1 MNINISL
8 FSDYTCSVARE
19 STLDDVALMI
29 ACDNRLQ
36 SLTEAYRSTG
46 TKTFKE
52 SCPMFAVAC
61 TFNGGKA
68 RRNVSALTG
77 LAIVDIDHVEEADI
91 GFMKEKA
98 AADPH
103 VVLSYVTIS
112 GKGLRIIFSYELC
125 NEMTLDEQCRYYSKV
140 FTVGN
145 AYYAELLGAEC
156 DLQCK
161 NITRLSGMAY
171 DPDLCYNPATVPFTR
186 AFIDSR
192 WNERVENERRRKR
205 CCREIRRV
213 RELYDKTLCKELENE
228 GAVFSPGTHN
238 DYIMR
243 LGYKLNQFGISLDV
257 AVEWAKDKVKDYDDI
272 EQVFRSCYRN
282 TEDFA
287 TRGGKKRNY
296 MYDNTDRKSLATVN
310 DIRNFLDKIVKLR
323 FNTLTKRVEYHCDN
337 INDCSEEWQPLS
349 DRIVNSLWTMMSQ
362 DYVVNINDIYRV
374 IGSDYVAEYD
384 PFRDYIDSLPEWH
397 EGDTDYI
404 SLLADTVTVKG
415 DDAVSS
421 DMWQRCL
428 TKWLVAMV
436 ASWLSPS
443 VVNNVILVLV
453 GPQGMYKTTW
463 FNFLLPPP
471 LRKYFYTKTNS
482 RRMSRDDLLTLTE
495 YALVCCEEL
504 DSMNTSEYNQLKAA
518 VTMPTVDERA
528 AYARY
533 KDHLAHI
540 ASFCGTGNNTQ
551 FLSDPTGNRRWL
563 PFEVKHIKSP
573 RDNPLPYE
581 GIYSQVAYL
590 LNKGYRYWFSQEEI
604 AELAGHNTAF
614 ETPRL
619 ESELVM
625 LYFRHPVE
633 PEHGEFMTAGR
644 VLQII
649 GGGISQKL
657 NPVMIGRALSEQGFR
672 KGRYKGVR
680 GYIVCQRS
688 ADEIAAAIKTM
699 AIEADTLQDG
709 KMAT

>member
-1 MNINISL
+1 MNINISI

-77 LAIVDIDHVEEADI
+77 LAIVDIDHVEEADVAAL
-91 GFMKEKA
+91 KEKA

-171 DPDLCYNPATVPFTR
+171 DPDLCYNPAAVPFTHD
-186 AFIDSR
+186 FTDSR
-192 WNERVENERRRKR
+192 WNERVENDKSEKQRARIQRFYDTVVKKR
-205 CCREIRRV
+205 
-213 RELYDKTLCKELENE
+213 LESEGIIYAPGSHNE
-228 GAVFSPGTHN
+228 YV
-238 DYIMR
+238 MR
-243 LGYKLNQFGISLDV
+243 TGYMLAEKRYNRQAAIK
-257 AVEWAKDKVKDYDDI
+257 WANKIFFDYDDTERVI
-272 EQVFRSCYRN
+272 SSCFDN
-282 TEDFA
+282 VVP
-287 TRGGKKRNY
+287 KKRFVKRV
-296 MYDNTDRKSLATVN
+296 DNDTGNRTVAN
-310 DIRNFLDKIVKLR
+310 VDDIKQYLDKMAKLR

-337 INDCSEEWQPLS
+337 TNDCSEEWQPLS

-384 PFRDYIDSLPEWH
+384 PFRDYINSLPEWH

-404 SLLADTVTVKG
+404 SLLADTVEVKG

-436 ASWLSPS
+436 ASWLSPT

-590 LNKGYRYWFSQEEI
+590 LNTGYRYWFSQEEI

-672 KGRYKGVR
+672 RAAIRGVR

-699 AIEADTLQDG
+699 AIEADIIDRV
-709 KMAT
+709 

>member
-8 FSDYTCSVARE
+8 FSDYTCCVARE

-77 LAIVDIDHVEEADI
+77 LAIVDIDHVAEADVAT
-91 GFMKEKA
+91 MKEKV

-171 DPDLCYNPATVPFTR
+171 DPDLCYNPSAVPFTR
-186 AFIDSR
+186 DFIDSR
-192 WNERVENERRRKR
+192 WNERVENDKSEKQRARIQRFYDTVVKKR
-205 CCREIRRV
+205 
-213 RELYDKTLCKELENE
+213 LESEGIIYAPGSHNE
-228 GAVFSPGTHN
+228 YV
-238 DYIMR
+238 MR
-243 LGYKLNQFGISLDV
+243 TGYMLAEKRYNRQAAIK
-257 AVEWAKDKVKDYDDI
+257 WANKIFFDYDDTERVI
-272 EQVFRSCYRN
+272 SSCFDN
-282 TEDFA
+282 VIP
-287 TRGGKKRNY
+287 KKRFVKRVDDDTGN
-296 MYDNTDRKSLATVN
+296 RTVAN
-310 DIRNFLDKIVKLR
+310 VDDIKQYLDKMAKLR

-337 INDCSEEWQPLS
+337 TNDCSEEWQPLS

-590 LNKGYRYWFSQEEI
+590 LNTGYRYWFSQEEI

>member
-171 DPDLCYNPATVPFTR
+171 DPDLCYNPAAVPFTR
-186 AFIDSR
+186 DFIDSR
-192 WNERVENERRRKR
+192 WNERVENDKSEKQRARIQRFYDTVVKKQLESEGIIYAPGSHNEYVMRTGYMLAEKR
-205 CCREIRRV
+205 YNRQAAI
-213 RELYDKTLCKELENE
+213 K
-228 GAVFSPGTHN
+228 
-238 DYIMR
+238 
-243 LGYKLNQFGISLDV
+243 
-257 AVEWAKDKVKDYDDI
+257 WANKIFFDYDDTERVI
-272 EQVFRSCYRN
+272 SSCFDN
-282 TEDFA
+282 VVP
-287 TRGGKKRNY
+287 KKRFVKRVDDDTGN
-296 MYDNTDRKSLATVN
+296 RTVAN
-310 DIRNFLDKIVKLR
+310 VDDIKQYLDKMAKLR

-590 LNKGYRYWFSQEEI
+590 LNTGYRYWFSQEEI

-657 NPVMIGRALSEQGFR
+657 NPVMIGRALSELGFR

>member
-1 MNINISL
+1 MTISL

-68 RRNVSALTG
+68 RRHVEALTG

-171 DPDLCYNPATVPFTR
+171 DPDLCYTPAAVPFTR
-186 AFIDSR
+186 DFIDSR
-192 WNERVENERRRKR
+192 WNERVENDKSEKQRARIQRFYDTVVKKR
-205 CCREIRRV
+205 
-213 RELYDKTLCKELENE
+213 LESEGIIYAPGSHNE
-228 GAVFSPGTHN
+228 YV
-238 DYIMR
+238 MR
-243 LGYKLNQFGISLDV
+243 TGYMLAEKRYNRQAAIK
-257 AVEWAKDKVKDYDDI
+257 WANKIFFDYDDTERVI
-272 EQVFRSCYRN
+272 SSCFDN
-282 TEDFA
+282 VIP
-287 TRGGKKRNY
+287 KKRFVKRVDDDTGN
-296 MYDNTDRKSLATVN
+296 RTVAN
-310 DIRNFLDKIVKLR
+310 VDDIKQYLDKMAKLR

-436 ASWLSPS
+436 ASWLSPA

>member
-1 MNINISL
+1 MTISL
-8 FSDYTCSVARE
+8 FSDYTCCVARE

-77 LAIVDIDHVEEADI
+77 LAIVDIDHVAEADVAT
-91 GFMKEKA
+91 MKEKA

-171 DPDLCYNPATVPFTR
+171 DPDLCYNPTAVPFTHD
-186 AFIDSR
+186 FIDSR
-192 WNERVENERRRKR
+192 WNERVENDKSEKQRARIQRFYDTVVKKR
-205 CCREIRRV
+205 
-213 RELYDKTLCKELENE
+213 LESEGIIYAPGSHNE
-228 GAVFSPGTHN
+228 YV
-238 DYIMR
+238 MR
-243 LGYKLNQFGISLDV
+243 TGYMLAEKRYNRQAAIK
-257 AVEWAKDKVKDYDDI
+257 WANKIFFDYDDTERVI
-272 EQVFRSCYRN
+272 SSCFDN
-282 TEDFA
+282 VVP
-287 TRGGKKRNY
+287 KKRFVKRVDDDTGN
-296 MYDNTDRKSLATVN
+296 RTVAN
-310 DIRNFLDKIVKLR
+310 VDDIKQYLDKMAKLR

-384 PFRDYIDSLPEWH
+384 PFRDYICSLPEWH

-436 ASWLSPS
+436 ASWLSPA

-657 NPVMIGRALSEQGFR
+657 NPVMIGRALSELGFR

>member
-1 MNINISL
+1 MTISL
-8 FSDYTCSVARE
+8 FSDYTCCVARE

-77 LAIVDIDHVEEADI
+77 LAIVDIDHVEEADVAT
-91 GFMKEKA
+91 MKEKA

-171 DPDLCYNPATVPFTR
+171 DPDLCYNPAAVPFTHD
-186 AFIDSR
+186 FIDSR
-192 WNERVENERRRKR
+192 WNERVENDKSEKQRARIQRFYDTVVKKR
-205 CCREIRRV
+205 
-213 RELYDKTLCKELENE
+213 LESEGIIYAPGSHNE
-228 GAVFSPGTHN
+228 YV
-238 DYIMR
+238 MR
-243 LGYKLNQFGISLDV
+243 TGYMLAEKRYNRQAAIK
-257 AVEWAKDKVKDYDDI
+257 WANKIFFDYDDTERVI
-272 EQVFRSCYRN
+272 SSCFDN
-282 TEDFA
+282 VVP
-287 TRGGKKRNY
+287 KKRFVKRVDDDTGN
-296 MYDNTDRKSLATVN
+296 RTVAN
-310 DIRNFLDKIVKLR
+310 VDDIKQYLDKMAKLR

-337 INDCSEEWQPLS
+337 INDCGEEWQPLS

-436 ASWLSPS
+436 ASWLSPA

-672 KGRYKGVR
+672 RAAIRGVR

-699 AIEADTLQDG
+699 AIEADIIDRV
-709 KMAT
+709 

>member
-1 MNINISL
+1 M
-8 FSDYTCSVARE
+8 FSDYTCSEARE

-77 LAIVDIDHVEEADI
+77 LAIVDIDHVAEADVAT
-91 GFMKEKA
+91 MKEKV

-125 NEMTLDEQCRYYSKV
+125 DKMTLDEQCRYYSKV

-171 DPDLCYNPATVPFTR
+171 DPDLCYNPTAVPFTR
-186 AFIDSR
+186 DFIDSR
-192 WNERVENERRRKR
+192 WNERVENDKSEKQRARIQRFYDTVVKKR
-205 CCREIRRV
+205 
-213 RELYDKTLCKELENE
+213 LESEGIIYAPGSHNE
-228 GAVFSPGTHN
+228 YV
-238 DYIMR
+238 MR
-243 LGYKLNQFGISLDV
+243 TGYMLAEKRYNRQAAIK
-257 AVEWAKDKVKDYDDI
+257 WANKIFFDYDDTERVI
-272 EQVFRSCYRN
+272 SSCFDN
-282 TEDFA
+282 VIP
-287 TRGGKKRNY
+287 KKRFVKRVDDDTGN
-296 MYDNTDRKSLATVN
+296 RTVAN
-310 DIRNFLDKIVKLR
+310 VDDIKQYLDKMAKLR

-337 INDCSEEWQPLS
+337 TNDCSEEWQPLS

-590 LNKGYRYWFSQEEI
+590 LNTGYRYWFSQEEI
-604 AELAGHNTAF
+604 AELTGHNTAF

>member
-8 FSDYTCSVARE
+8 FSDYTCCVARE

-46 TKTFKE
+46 TKAFKE

-77 LAIVDIDHVEEADI
+77 LAIVDIDHVAEADVAT
-91 GFMKEKA
+91 MKEKVA
-98 AADPH
+98 TDPH

-171 DPDLCYNPATVPFTR
+171 DPDLCYNPPPVPFTHD
-186 AFIDSR
+186 FIDSR
-192 WNERVENERRRKR
+192 WNERVENDKSEKQRARIQRFYDTVVKKR
-205 CCREIRRV
+205 
-213 RELYDKTLCKELENE
+213 LESEGIIYAPGSHNE
-228 GAVFSPGTHN
+228 YV
-238 DYIMR
+238 MR
-243 LGYKLNQFGISLDV
+243 TGYMLAEKRYNRQAAIK
-257 AVEWAKDKVKDYDDI
+257 WANKIFFDYDDTERVI
-272 EQVFRSCYRN
+272 SSCFDN
-282 TEDFA
+282 VVP
-287 TRGGKKRNY
+287 KKRFVKRVDDDTGN
-296 MYDNTDRKSLATVN
+296 RTVAN
-310 DIRNFLDKIVKLR
+310 VDDIKQYLDKMAKLR

-404 SLLADTVTVKG
+404 SLLADTVEVKG
-415 DDAVSS
+415 NNDSNS

-436 ASWLSPS
+436 ASWLSPA

-590 LNKGYRYWFSQEEI
+590 LNTGYRYWFSQEEI

-657 NPVMIGRALSEQGFR
+657 NPVMIGRALSELGFR

>member
-8 FSDYTCSVARE
+8 FSDYTCCVARE

-77 LAIVDIDHVEEADI
+77 LAIVDIDHVAEADVAT
-91 GFMKEKA
+91 MKEKA

-171 DPDLCYNPATVPFTR
+171 DSDLCYNPAAVPFTR
-186 AFIDSR
+186 DFIDSR
-192 WNERVENERRRKR
+192 WNERVENDKSEKQRARIQRFYDTVVKKR
-205 CCREIRRV
+205 
-213 RELYDKTLCKELENE
+213 LESEGIIYAPGSHNE
-228 GAVFSPGTHN
+228 YV
-238 DYIMR
+238 MR
-243 LGYKLNQFGISLDV
+243 TGYMLAEKRYNRQAAIK
-257 AVEWAKDKVKDYDDI
+257 WANKIFFDYDDTERVI
-272 EQVFRSCYRN
+272 SSCFDN
-282 TEDFA
+282 VVP
-287 TRGGKKRNY
+287 KKRFVKRVDDDTGN
-296 MYDNTDRKSLATVN
+296 RTVAN
-310 DIRNFLDKIVKLR
+310 VDDIKQYLDKMAKLR

-404 SLLADTVTVKG
+404 SLLADTVEVKG
-415 DDAVSS
+415 NNDSSS

-590 LNKGYRYWFSQEEI
+590 LNTGYRYWFSQEEI

-619 ESELVM
+619 ESELVT

-657 NPVMIGRALSEQGFR
+657 NPVMIGRALSELGFR
-672 KGRYKGVR
+672 RAAIRGVR

-699 AIEADTLQDG
+699 AIEADIIDRV
-709 KMAT
+709 

>member
-77 LAIVDIDHVEEADI
+77 LAIVDIDHVAEADI
-91 GFMKEKA
+91 ATMTEKV

-171 DPDLCYNPATVPFTR
+171 DPDLCYNPAAVPFTR
-186 AFIDSR
+186 DFIDSR
-192 WNERVENERRRKR
+192 WNERVENDKSEKQRARIQRFYDTVVKKR
-205 CCREIRRV
+205 
-213 RELYDKTLCKELENE
+213 LESEGIIYAPGSHNE
-228 GAVFSPGTHN
+228 YV
-238 DYIMR
+238 MR
-243 LGYKLNQFGISLDV
+243 TGYMLAEKRYNRQAAIK
-257 AVEWAKDKVKDYDDI
+257 WANKIFFDYDDTERVI
-272 EQVFRSCYRN
+272 SSCFDN
-282 TEDFA
+282 VVP
-287 TRGGKKRNY
+287 KKRFVKRV
-296 MYDNTDRKSLATVN
+296 DNDTGNRTVAN
-310 DIRNFLDKIVKLR
+310 VDDIKQYLDKMAKLR

-590 LNKGYRYWFSQEEI
+590 LNTGYRYWFSQEEI

-657 NPVMIGRALSEQGFR
+657 NPVMIGRALSELGFR

>member
-77 LAIVDIDHVEEADI
+77 LAIVDIDHVEEADVAT
-91 GFMKEKA
+91 MKEKA
-98 AADPH
+98 TADPH

-171 DPDLCYNPATVPFTR
+171 DPDLCYNPTAVPFTR
-186 AFIDSR
+186 DFIDSR
-192 WNERVENERRRKR
+192 WIECVENDKSEKQRARIQRFYDTVVKKR
-205 CCREIRRV
+205 
-213 RELYDKTLCKELENE
+213 LESEGIIYAPGSHNE
-228 GAVFSPGTHN
+228 YV
-238 DYIMR
+238 MR
-243 LGYKLNQFGISLDV
+243 TGYMLAEKRYNRQAAIK
-257 AVEWAKDKVKDYDDI
+257 WANKIFFDYDDTERVI
-272 EQVFRSCYRN
+272 SSCFDN
-282 TEDFA
+282 VVP
-287 TRGGKKRNY
+287 KKRFVKRVDDDTGN
-296 MYDNTDRKSLATVN
+296 RTVASVD
-310 DIRNFLDKIVKLR
+310 DIKQYLDKMAKLR

-436 ASWLSPS
+436 ASWLSPA

-590 LNKGYRYWFSQEEI
+590 LNTGYRYWFSQEEI

>member
-8 FSDYTCSVARE
+8 FSDYTCCVARE

-91 GFMKEKA
+91 AIMKEKA

-171 DPDLCYNPATVPFTR
+171 DPDLCYNTAAVPFTR
-186 AFIDSR
+186 DFIDSR
-192 WNERVENERRRKR
+192 WNERVENDKSEKQRARIQRFYDTVVKKR
-205 CCREIRRV
+205 
-213 RELYDKTLCKELENE
+213 LESEGIIYAPGSHNE
-228 GAVFSPGTHN
+228 YV
-238 DYIMR
+238 MR
-243 LGYKLNQFGISLDV
+243 TGYMLAEKRYNRQAAIK
-257 AVEWAKDKVKDYDDI
+257 WAKDVFYDYDDT
-272 EQVFRSCYRN
+272 ETVFCSCFDN
-282 TEDFA
+282 VVP
-287 TRGGKKRNY
+287 KKRFVKRVDDDTGN
-296 MYDNTDRKSLATVN
+296 RTVAN
-310 DIRNFLDKIVKLR
+310 VDDIKQYLDKMAKLR

-404 SLLADTVTVKG
+404 SLLADTVEVKG

-590 LNKGYRYWFSQEEI
+590 LNTGYRYWFSQEEI

-657 NPVMIGRALSEQGFR
+657 NPVMIGRALSELGFR

>member
-171 DPDLCYNPATVPFTR
+171 DPDLCYNPAAVPFTR
-186 AFIDSR
+186 DFIDSR
-192 WNERVENERRRKR
+192 WNERVENDKSEKQRARIQRFYDTVVKKR
-205 CCREIRRV
+205 
-213 RELYDKTLCKELENE
+213 LESEGIIYAPGSHNE
-228 GAVFSPGTHN
+228 YV
-238 DYIMR
+238 MR
-243 LGYKLNQFGISLDV
+243 TGYMLAEKRYNRQAAIK
-257 AVEWAKDKVKDYDDI
+257 WANKIFFDYDDTERVI
-272 EQVFRSCYRN
+272 SSCFDN
-282 TEDFA
+282 VVP
-287 TRGGKKRNY
+287 KKRFVKRV
-296 MYDNTDRKSLATVN
+296 DNDTGNRTVAN
-310 DIRNFLDKIVKLR
+310 VDDIKQYLDKMAKLR

-436 ASWLSPS
+436 ASWLSPA

-657 NPVMIGRALSEQGFR
+657 NPVMIGRALSEQGFC

>member
-1 MNINISL
+1 MTISI
-8 FSDYTCSVARE
+8 FSNYTCCEARE

-171 DPDLCYNPATVPFTR
+171 DPDLCYNPAAVPFTHD
-186 AFIDSR
+186 FIDSR
-192 WNERVENERRRKR
+192 WNERVENDKSEKQRARIQRFYDTVVKKR
-205 CCREIRRV
+205 
-213 RELYDKTLCKELENE
+213 LESEGIIYAPGSHNE
-228 GAVFSPGTHN
+228 YV
-238 DYIMR
+238 MR
-243 LGYKLNQFGISLDV
+243 TGYMLAEKRYNRQAAIK
-257 AVEWAKDKVKDYDDI
+257 WANKIFFDYDDTERVI
-272 EQVFRSCYRN
+272 SSCFDN
-282 TEDFA
+282 VVP
-287 TRGGKKRNY
+287 KKRFVKRVDDDTGN
-296 MYDNTDRKSLATVN
+296 RTVAN
-310 DIRNFLDKIVKLR
+310 VDDIKQYLDKMAKLR

-590 LNKGYRYWFSQEEI
+590 LNTGYRYWFSQEEI